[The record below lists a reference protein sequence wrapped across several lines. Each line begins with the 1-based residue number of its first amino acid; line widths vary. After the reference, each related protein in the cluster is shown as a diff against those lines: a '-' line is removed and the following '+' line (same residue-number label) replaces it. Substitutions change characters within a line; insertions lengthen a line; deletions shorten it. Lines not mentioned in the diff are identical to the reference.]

1 MYVICMDV
9 IQNEHSDTIRTCYFL
24 TCPPKK
30 PGHGKPHKYGQKWPG
45 HFATNHQKSSWS
57 VWCWISGC
65 VIAFIGDIWI
75 KKTWRVIISQA
86 LKHHK
91 IPELT
96 PGPEAFYI
104 FQHLDLR
111 CQRAQQAFLSVD
123 RMWPTH
129 LREMTSPRASEMLG
143 ILWLSEPHP
152 NKKYFQKSCLS
163 NKWHLIH
170 RVQMS
175 QNMGGN
181 PRVSW
186 LIKLIIMS
194 PLNLA
199 IVP

>member
-1 MYVICMDV
+1 M
-9 IQNEHSDTIRTCYFL
+9 L

-45 HFATNHQKSSWS
+45 RFATNHQKSSWS

-65 VIAFIGDIWI
+65 VIVFIGDIWI
-75 KKTWRVIISQA
+75 KKTWRVIIFQS
-86 LKHHK
+86 LKHNK

-129 LREMTSPRASEMLG
+129 LREMTSPGPLRCWAS
-143 ILWLSEPHP
+143 SD
-152 NKKYFQKSCLS
+152 C
-163 NKWHLIH
+163 
-170 RVQMS
+170 
-175 QNMGGN
+175 QNHIPTRNTFRKAVYPKNGTWSTGSKC
-181 PRVSW
+181 PKTW
-186 LIKLIIMS
+186 GK
-194 PLNLA
+194 P
-199 IVP
+199 